1 MRQLG
6 LLLGLLFGVVAALG
20 AADRRPRILL
30 SNDDGIA
37 APGLLAAYEELAK
50 IGEVTVA
57 APAEN
62 QSGVGHGITY
72 REPIMVQAIDPL
84 VKSPGPQG
92 PPHPPDAVG
101 RWHRIE
107 AKPATC
113 VRLALASL
121 LAERPDLVVSGINR
135 GDNAGLSI
143 YVSGTLG
150 AAREAA
156 FDGIPSIA
164 ASQVTWPEM
173 AKGADGYRP
182 GAALL
187 GRVAAVVLK
196 RGLPPGTFLSLNFPA
211 GEMKGVRVVPHSL
224 RTGLNQYE
232 RRVNPEGETYFWNIW
247 TGPADPDPGTDAG
260 SLREGYATVTPLRID
275 ATDREAM
282 RAIEGWG
289 LR

>member
-1 MRQLG
+1 MRRVG
-6 LLLGLLFGVVAALG
+6 FLLVLLSWVAAAG
-20 AADRRPRILL
+20 WAEERRPRILL

-72 REPIMVQAIDPL
+72 REPIMVSTIDPL
-84 VKSPGPQG
+84 ARAAGPQG
-92 PPHPPDAVG
+92 P
-101 RWHRIE
+101 WHRIE

-121 LAERPDLVVSGINR
+121 LASRPDLVVSGINR

-164 ASQVTWPEM
+164 ASQVTWPGM
-173 AKGADGYRP
+173 AKGAEGYRP

-187 GRVAAVVLK
+187 ARVAGEVLK
-196 RGLPPGTFLSLNFPA
+196 RGLLPGTFLSLNVPA
-211 GEMKGVRVVPHSL
+211 GEIKGVRVVPHSL
-224 RTGLNQYE
+224 RTGLNQFE
-232 RRVNPEGETYFWNIW
+232 RRLNPEQETYFWNIW
-247 TGPADPDPGTDAG
+247 TEPADPDPGTDAG

-275 ATDREAM
+275 ATDREAI

>member
-1 MRQLG
+1 MRRFVVVVG
-6 LLLGLLFGVVAALG
+6 LVLASAVASAEE
-20 AADRRPRILL
+20 RRPRILL

-62 QSGVGHGITY
+62 QSGVGHAITY
-72 REPIMVQAIDPL
+72 REAIMMRTIDPL
-84 VKSPGPQG
+84 VKTGGPQA
-92 PPHPPDAVG
+92 P
-101 RWHRIE
+101 WYRIE

-113 VRLALASL
+113 VRVALAAL
-121 LAERPDLVVSGINR
+121 LTEKPDLVVSGINR
-135 GDNAGLSI
+135 GDNAGLTI

-164 ASQVTWPEM
+164 GSQVTWPEM
-173 AKGADGYRP
+173 ASGPAGYRP
-182 GAALL
+182 GAAVLA
-187 GRVAAVVLK
+187 RVAAEVLK
-196 RGLPPGTFLSLNFPA
+196 RGLHPGTFLSLNFPA
-211 GEMKGVRVVPHSL
+211 KEIKGVRVVPHSL
-224 RTGLNQYE
+224 MSGLNQYD

-247 TGPADPDPGTDAG
+247 TEPADPDPMTDAG
-260 SLREGYATVTPLRID
+260 ALREGYATVTALRID
-275 ATDREAM
+275 ANDRESL
-282 RAIEGWG
+282 RTIEGWG

>member
-1 MRQLG
+1 MMRRLVLG
-6 LLLGLLFGVVAALG
+6 LVLGLALVVVLPAEAG

-30 SNDDGIA
+30 ADDDGIA
-37 APGLLAAYEELAK
+37 AAGLLAAYEELAK

-72 REPIMVQAIDPL
+72 REAILMKAIDPL
-84 VKSPGPQG
+84 VKEDGPQG
-92 PPHPPDAVG
+92 P
-101 RWHRIE
+101 WYRIE

-121 LAERPDLVVSGINR
+121 LTEKPDLVVSGINR
-135 GDNAGLSI
+135 GDNAGLAI

-164 ASQVTWPEM
+164 ASLVTSPGM
-173 AKGADGYRP
+173 DYRP

-187 GRVAAVVLK
+187 GRIAAMVLK
-196 RGLPPGTFLSLNFPA
+196 RGLPKGTFLSLNFPA
-211 GEMKGVRVVPHSL
+211 TEIKGVRVVPHSL
-224 RTGLNQYE
+224 RSGLNQYD
-232 RRVNPEGETYFWNIW
+232 RRVNPEDQIYFWNIW
-247 TGPADPDPGTDAG
+247 TEPADPDPMTDAG
-260 SLREGYATVTPLRID
+260 ALREGYATVTPLRID
-275 ATDREAM
+275 ANDRETQ

>member
-1 MRQLG
+1 MRRVG
-6 LLLGLLFGVVAALG
+6 FLLGLLFLAGSAG
-20 AADRRPRILL
+20 GPADRRPRILL
-30 SNDDGIA
+30 SNDDGFS
-37 APGLLAAYEELAK
+37 APGLLAAYEELAR

-72 REPIMVQAIDPL
+72 REPIMVRTIDPL
-84 VKSPGPQG
+84 VKAAGPHG
-92 PPHPPDAVG
+92 P
-101 RWHRIE
+101 WYRIE

-121 LAERPDLVVSGINR
+121 LTGRPDLVVSGINR
-135 GDNAGLSI
+135 GDNAGLTL

-173 AKGADGYRP
+173 GQGPEGYRP

-187 GRVAAVVLK
+187 GRVAGEVLK

-211 GEMKGVRVVPHSL
+211 GDIKGVRVVPHSL

-232 RRVNPEGETYFWNIW
+232 RRENPEHETYFWNVW
-247 TGPADPDPGTDAG
+247 TEPADPDPRTDAG
-260 SLREGYATVTPLRID
+260 SLREGYAAVTPLRID
-275 ATDREAM
+275 ANDRETI

>member
-1 MRQLG
+1 MRRLG
-6 LLLGLLFGVVAALG
+6 LLLGLLFGVLVALG

-72 REPIMVQAIDPL
+72 REPIMVRAIDPL
-84 VKSPGPQG
+84 VKAAGPQG
-92 PPHPPDAVG
+92 P
-101 RWHRIE
+101 WHRIE

-121 LAERPDLVVSGINR
+121 LAEKPDLVVSGINR

-156 FDGIPSIA
+156 FDGIPAIA

-173 AKGADGYRP
+173 AKGAEGYRP

-187 GRVAAVVLK
+187 ARVAAVVLK

-232 RRVNPEGETYFWNIW
+232 RRVNPEDETYFWNIW
-247 TGPADPDPGTDAG
+247 TEPADPDPGTDAG

>member
-1 MRQLG
+1 MRRVG
-6 LLLGLLFGVVAALG
+6 LLLGVLFLAG
-20 AADRRPRILL
+20 AAVDAADHRPRILL

-37 APGLLAAYEELAK
+37 APGLLAAYAELAK

-72 REPIMVQAIDPL
+72 REPIMVRTIDPL
-84 VKSPGPQG
+84 AKAAGPQG
-92 PPHPPDAVG
+92 P
-101 RWHRIE
+101 WHRIE

-121 LAERPDLVVSGINR
+121 LTGRPDLVVSGINR
-135 GDNAGLSI
+135 GDNAGLTI

-164 ASQVTWPEM
+164 ASQVTWPDMGSGPE
-173 AKGADGYRP
+173 GYRP

-187 GRVAAVVLK
+187 GRVAAEVLK
-196 RGLPPGTFLSLNFPA
+196 RRLPQGTFLSLNFPA
-211 GEMKGVRVVPHSL
+211 GESKGVRVVPHSL
-224 RTGLNQYE
+224 HTGLNQYE
-232 RRVNPEGETYFWNIW
+232 RRENPEHETYFWNVW
-247 TGPADPDPGTDAG
+247 TEPADPDPRTDAG

-275 ATDREAM
+275 ANDRETI

>member
-1 MRQLG
+1 MRRARF
-6 LLLGLLFGVVAALG
+6 LLGLLWLAGAAVG

-30 SNDDGIA
+30 SDDDGIA
-37 APGLLAAYEELAK
+37 APGLLAAYEELARM
-50 IGEVTVA
+50 GEVTVA

-72 REPIMVQAIDPL
+72 REPIMVRTIDPL
-84 VKSPGPQG
+84 VRAAGPQG
-92 PPHPPDAVG
+92 P
-101 RWHRIE
+101 WHRIE
-107 AKPATC
+107 ARPATC

-121 LAERPDLVVSGINR
+121 LPGRPDLVVSGINR
-135 GDNAGLSI
+135 GDNAGLAL

-164 ASQVTWPEM
+164 ASQVTWPDLG
-173 AKGADGYRP
+173 KGPEGYRP

-187 GRVAAVVLK
+187 ARVAAEVLK
-196 RGLPPGTFLSLNFPA
+196 RSLPAGTFLSLNFPA
-211 GEMKGVRVVPHSL
+211 GYIKGVRVVPHSL
-224 RTGLNQYE
+224 RTGLNRYE
-232 RRVNPEGETYFWNIW
+232 RRENPEHETYFWNVW
-247 TGPADPDPGTDAG
+247 TEPADPDPQTDAG

-275 ATDREAM
+275 ANDREAI

>member
-1 MRQLG
+1 MRRLG
-6 LLLGLLFGVVAALG
+6 LLLGLLFGVLAALG

-72 REPIMVQAIDPL
+72 REPIMVRAIDPL
-84 VKSPGPQG
+84 VKAAGPQG
-92 PPHPPDAVG
+92 P
-101 RWHRIE
+101 WHRIE

-121 LAERPDLVVSGINR
+121 LAEKPDLVVSGINR

-156 FDGIPSIA
+156 FDGIPAIA

-173 AKGADGYRP
+173 AKGAEGYRP

-187 GRVAAVVLK
+187 ARVAAVVLK

-232 RRVNPEGETYFWNIW
+232 RRVNPEDETYFWNIW
-247 TGPADPDPGTDAG
+247 TEPADPDPGTDAG

>member
-1 MRQLG
+1 MMRRLVLVLG
-6 LLLGLLFGVVAALG
+6 LGLVLAPLG
-20 AADRRPRILL
+20 AAERRPRILL
-30 SNDDGIA
+30 ADDDGIA
-37 APGLLAAYEELAK
+37 AAGLLAAYEELAK

-72 REPIMVQAIDPL
+72 REAILMTAIDPL
-84 VKSPGPQG
+84 VKVDGPQG
-92 PPHPPDAVG
+92 P
-101 RWHRIE
+101 WYRIE

-121 LAERPDLVVSGINR
+121 LTEKPDLVVSGINR
-135 GDNAGLSI
+135 GDNAGLTI

-164 ASQVTWPEM
+164 ASLVSSPAM
-173 AKGADGYRP
+173 DYRP

-187 GRVAAVVLK
+187 GRIAAAVLK
-196 RGLPPGTFLSLNFPA
+196 RGLPKGTFLSLNFPA
-211 GEMKGVRVVPHSL
+211 TAIKGVRVVPHSL
-224 RTGLNQYE
+224 RSGLNQYE
-232 RRVNPEGETYFWNIW
+232 RRVNPEDQIYFWNIW
-247 TGPADPDPGTDAG
+247 TEPADPDDMTDAG
-260 SLREGYATVTPLRID
+260 ALREGYATVTALRID
-275 ATDREAM
+275 ANDRDAL

>member
-1 MRQLG
+1 MMRRLVLG
-6 LLLGLLFGVVAALG
+6 LGLVLATVGAD

-30 SNDDGIA
+30 ANDDGIA
-37 APGLLAAYEELAK
+37 AAGLLAAYEELAR

-62 QSGVGHGITY
+62 QSGVGHAITY
-72 REPIMVQAIDPL
+72 REPILMKAIDPL
-84 VKSPGPQG
+84 VKVDGPQG
-92 PPHPPDAVG
+92 P
-101 RWHRIE
+101 WYRIE

-121 LAERPDLVVSGINR
+121 LTEKPDLVVSGINR
-135 GDNAGLSI
+135 GDNAGLTI

-164 ASQVTWPEM
+164 ASLVSSPGM
-173 AKGADGYRP
+173 DYRP

-187 GRVAAVVLK
+187 GRIAAVVLK
-196 RGLPPGTFLSLNFPA
+196 RGLPKGTFLSLNFPA
-211 GEMKGVRVVPHSL
+211 TAIKGVRVVPHSL
-224 RTGLNQYE
+224 RSGLNQYD
-232 RRVNPEGETYFWNIW
+232 RRVNPEDQIYFWNMW
-247 TGPADPDPGTDAG
+247 TEPADPDPMTDAG
-260 SLREGYATVTPLRID
+260 ALREGYATVTPLLID
-275 ATDREAM
+275 ANDRETL

>member
-1 MRQLG
+1 MRRLVLG
-6 LLLGLLFGVVAALG
+6 LALGLALLAAG
-20 AADRRPRILL
+20 AGAGERRPRILL
-30 SNDDGIA
+30 ADDDGIA

-72 REPIMVQAIDPL
+72 REPILMKAIDPL
-84 VKSPGPQG
+84 VKAQGRQG
-92 PPHPPDAVG
+92 P
-101 RWHRIE
+101 WYRIE
-107 AKPATC
+107 ARPATC

-121 LAERPDLVVSGINR
+121 LTEKPDLVVSGINR
-135 GDNAGLSI
+135 GDNAGLTI

-164 ASQVTWPEM
+164 ASLVTSPGM
-173 AKGADGYRP
+173 DYRP
-182 GAALL
+182 GAMLL
-187 GRVAAVVLK
+187 GRLSVEVLK
-196 RGLPPGTFLSLNFPA
+196 RGLPKGTFLSLNIPA
-211 GEMKGVRVVPHSL
+211 TEIKGVRVVPHSL
-224 RTGLNQYE
+224 RGGLNRYD
-232 RRVNPEGETYFWNIW
+232 RRVNPDDQTYFWNMW
-247 TGPADPDPGTDAG
+247 TEPADPDPMTDAG
-260 SLREGYATVTPLRID
+260 ALREGYATVTPLRID
-275 ATDREAM
+275 ANDREAQ

>member
-1 MRQLG
+1 MRRLG
-6 LLLGLLFGVVAALG
+6 LLLGLLFGVLAALG

-30 SNDDGIA
+30 SDDDGIA

-72 REPIMVQAIDPL
+72 REPIMVRAIDPL
-84 VKSPGPQG
+84 VKAAGPQG
-92 PPHPPDAVG
+92 P
-101 RWHRIE
+101 WHRIE

-121 LAERPDLVVSGINR
+121 LAEKPDLVVSGINR

-156 FDGIPSIA
+156 FDGIPAIA

-173 AKGADGYRP
+173 AKGAEGYRP

-187 GRVAAVVLK
+187 ARVAAVVLK

-232 RRVNPEGETYFWNIW
+232 RRVNPGDETYFWNIW
-247 TGPADPDPGTDAG
+247 TEPADPDPGTDAG

>member
-1 MRQLG
+1 MRRVG
-6 LLLGLLFGVVAALG
+6 FLLVLLSWVAAAG
-20 AADRRPRILL
+20 WAEERRPRILL

-50 IGEVTVA
+50 IGGVTVA

-72 REPIMVQAIDPL
+72 REPIMVSTIDPL
-84 VKSPGPQG
+84 ARAAGPQG
-92 PPHPPDAVG
+92 P
-101 RWHRIE
+101 WHRIE

-121 LAERPDLVVSGINR
+121 LASRPDLVVSGINR

-164 ASQVTWPEM
+164 ASQVTWPGM
-173 AKGADGYRP
+173 AKGAEGYRP

-187 GRVAAVVLK
+187 ARVAGEVLK
-196 RGLPPGTFLSLNFPA
+196 RGLLPGTFLSLNVPA
-211 GEMKGVRVVPHSL
+211 GEIKGVRVVPHSL
-224 RTGLNQYE
+224 RTGLNQFE
-232 RRVNPEGETYFWNIW
+232 RRLNPEQETYFWNIW
-247 TGPADPDPGTDAG
+247 TEPADPDPGTDAG

-275 ATDREAM
+275 ATDREAI

>member
-1 MRQLG
+1 MRRLG
-6 LLLGLLFGVVAALG
+6 LLLGLLFGVLAALG

-30 SNDDGIA
+30 SDDDGIA

-72 REPIMVQAIDPL
+72 REPIMVRAIDPL
-84 VKSPGPQG
+84 VKASGPQG
-92 PPHPPDAVG
+92 P
-101 RWHRIE
+101 WHRIE

-121 LAERPDLVVSGINR
+121 LAEKPDLVVSGINR

-156 FDGIPSIA
+156 FDGIPAIA

-173 AKGADGYRP
+173 AKGAEGYRP

-187 GRVAAVVLK
+187 ARVAAVVLK

-232 RRVNPEGETYFWNIW
+232 RRVNPEDETYFWNIW
-247 TGPADPDPGTDAG
+247 TEPADPDPGTDAG

>member
-1 MRQLG
+1 MRRVG
-6 LLLGLLFGVVAALG
+6 FLLGLLFLAGSAG
-20 AADRRPRILL
+20 GPADRRPRILL
-30 SNDDGIA
+30 ANDDGIS

-72 REPIMVQAIDPL
+72 REPIMVRTIDPL
-84 VKSPGPQG
+84 AKAGGRQG
-92 PPHPPDAVG
+92 P
-101 RWHRIE
+101 WYRIE

-121 LAERPDLVVSGINR
+121 LTGRPDLVVSGINR
-135 GDNAGLSI
+135 GDNAGLTL

-173 AKGADGYRP
+173 GQGPEGYRP

-187 GRVAAVVLK
+187 GRVATEVLK

-211 GEMKGVRVVPHSL
+211 GDIKGVRVVPHSL

-232 RRVNPEGETYFWNIW
+232 RRENPEHETYFWNVW
-247 TGPADPDPGTDAG
+247 TEPADPDPRTDAG
-260 SLREGYATVTPLRID
+260 SLREGYAAVTPLRID
-275 ATDREAM
+275 ANDRETM

>member
-1 MRQLG
+1 MRRIVLVLG
-6 LLLGLLFGVVAALG
+6 LLLATVVSLE

-30 SNDDGIA
+30 SDDDGIA
-37 APGLLAAYEELAK
+37 AAGLLAAYEELAK

-72 REPIMVQAIDPL
+72 REPIMMTPIEPL
-84 VKSPGPQG
+84 VKVEGPQG
-92 PPHPPDAVG
+92 P
-101 RWHRIE
+101 WYRIE

-121 LAERPDLVVSGINR
+121 LAEKPDLVVSGINR
-135 GDNAGLSI
+135 GDNAGLTI

-156 FDGIPSIA
+156 FDGIPTLAGSL
-164 ASQVTWPEM
+164 VTWPEM
-173 AKGADGYRP
+173 GNGPLPYKP
-182 GAALL
+182 GAELL
-187 GRVAAVVLK
+187 ARVAGEVLK
-196 RGLPPGTFLSLNFPA
+196 RGLPKGTFLSLNFPA
-211 GEMKGVRVVPHSL
+211 KQIKGVRVVPHSL
-224 RTGLNQYE
+224 SAGQNRYE
-232 RRVNPEGETYFWNIW
+232 RRENPEHRTYFWNVW
-247 TGPADPDPGTDAG
+247 TEPADPDPLTDAG
-260 SLREGYATVTPLRID
+260 ALREGYATVTPLRID
-275 ATDREAM
+275 ANDRDSI

>member
-1 MRQLG
+1 MRRLG
-6 LLLGLLFGVVAALG
+6 LLLGLLFGVLAALG

-30 SNDDGIA
+30 SDDDGIA

-72 REPIMVQAIDPL
+72 REPIMVRAIDPL
-84 VKSPGPQG
+84 VKAAGPQG
-92 PPHPPDAVG
+92 P
-101 RWHRIE
+101 WHRIE

-121 LAERPDLVVSGINR
+121 LAEKPDLVVSGINR

-156 FDGIPSIA
+156 FDGIPAIA

-173 AKGADGYRP
+173 AKGAEGYRP

-187 GRVAAVVLK
+187 ARVAAVVLK

-232 RRVNPEGETYFWNIW
+232 RRVNPEDETYFWNIW
-247 TGPADPDPGTDAG
+247 TEPADPDPGTDAG

>member
-1 MRQLG
+1 MRRLG
-6 LLLGLLFGVVAALG
+6 LLLGLLFGVLVALG

-30 SNDDGIA
+30 SDDDGIA

-72 REPIMVQAIDPL
+72 REPIMVRAIDPL
-84 VKSPGPQG
+84 VKAAGPQG
-92 PPHPPDAVG
+92 P
-101 RWHRIE
+101 WHRIE

-121 LAERPDLVVSGINR
+121 LAEKPDLVVSGINR

-156 FDGIPSIA
+156 FDGIPAIA

-173 AKGADGYRP
+173 AKGAEGYRP

-187 GRVAAVVLK
+187 ARVAAVVLK

-232 RRVNPEGETYFWNIW
+232 RRVNPEDETYFWNIW
-247 TGPADPDPGTDAG
+247 TEPADPDPGTDAG

>member
-1 MRQLG
+1 MRRLG
-6 LLLGLLFGVVAALG
+6 FGLVLLLAAVGAG

-30 SNDDGIA
+30 ADDDGIA
-37 APGLLAAYEELAK
+37 AAGLLAAYEELAK

-72 REPIMVQAIDPL
+72 REPILMTAIDPL
-84 VKSPGPQG
+84 VKVDGPQG
-92 PPHPPDAVG
+92 P
-101 RWHRIE
+101 WYRIE

-121 LAERPDLVVSGINR
+121 LTEKPDLVVSGINR
-135 GDNAGLSI
+135 GDNAGLTI

-164 ASQVTWPEM
+164 ASLVTSPGM
-173 AKGADGYRP
+173 DYRP

-187 GRVAAVVLK
+187 GRVAATVLK
-196 RGLPPGTFLSLNFPA
+196 RGLPKGTFLSLNFPA
-211 GEMKGVRVVPHSL
+211 TAIKGVRVVPHSL
-224 RTGLNQYE
+224 RSGLNQYE
-232 RRVNPEGETYFWNIW
+232 RRVNPEDQIYFWNIW
-247 TGPADPDPGTDAG
+247 TEPADPDDMTDAG
-260 SLREGYATVTPLRID
+260 ALREGYATVTPLRVD
-275 ATDREAM
+275 ANDRETL
-282 RAIEGWG
+282 RVIEGWG